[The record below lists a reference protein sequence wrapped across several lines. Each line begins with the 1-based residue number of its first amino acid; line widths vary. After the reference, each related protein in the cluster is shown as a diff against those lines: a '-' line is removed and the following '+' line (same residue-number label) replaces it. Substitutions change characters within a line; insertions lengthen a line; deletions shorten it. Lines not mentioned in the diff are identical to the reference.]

1 MSDVL
6 AELLADV
13 KTEPITSP
21 RFKAKGLCI
30 RTISGAERSQILAV
44 LAKDTTPDK
53 HFTYVEAVLVSVGD
67 DKGARKFPDERRDDV
82 RNLPAAELQDIAE
95 QAMTFNGL
103 SRGAVDEAKK
113 N

>member
-1 MSDVL
+1 MDVL
-6 AELLADV
+6 SELLADV
-13 KTEPITSP
+13 KTEPIKSP
-21 RFKAKGLCI
+21 RFAAKGLCI
-30 RTISGAERSQILAV
+30 RTISGAERSQILTV

-67 DKGARKFPDERRDDV
+67 NTGNRKFEDDRREEV
-82 RNLPAAELQDIAE
+82 RGLPAGELQDIAE

-103 SRGAVDEAKK
+103 NRSAVDDAKK